1 VEIRAPQAAHAKM
14 TRGQGAPGAG
24 TWPKRRQR
32 LTAATIANARAI
44 RASVRL
50 DQLVGSFIQVTD
62 TILQGLWCSSWQ
74 EGGVRRLSGAAHH
87 FGDDWGSSC
96 IDVYRR

>member
-1 VEIRAPQAAHAKM
+1 MWA
-14 TRGQGAPGAG
+14 
-24 TWPKRRQR
+24 KRRQR

-50 DQLVGSFIQVTD
+50 DQLVGSLIQVTD

-74 EGGVRRLSGAAHH
+74 EGGVHRLSGAAHH
-87 FGDDWGSSC
+87 FGDDVPAGVEGNRDLTVTADLHDHPRPAATGGDSLSP
-96 IDVYRR
+96 